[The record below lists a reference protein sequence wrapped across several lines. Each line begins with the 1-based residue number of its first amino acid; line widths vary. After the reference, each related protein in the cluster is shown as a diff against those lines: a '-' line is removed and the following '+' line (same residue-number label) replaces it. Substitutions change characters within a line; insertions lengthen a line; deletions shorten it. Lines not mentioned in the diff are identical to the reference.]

1 MILVFNGIEFKL
13 FIELDN
19 LQIEAIY
26 FKCSFQQATIIIMF
40 NPPPLSYY
48 VNKLAIKIL
57 LN

>member
-1 MILVFNGIEFKL
+1 MELNLNI

-19 LQIEAIY
+19 LQILAIY

-40 NPPPLSYY
+40 NPPPMSYY
-48 VNKLAIKIL
+48 VNKLAIKKL